1 MMGRVGSAAAA
12 RSQGVAAPPLALIFL
27 RRLLSHSSAA
37 LRSGLRRF
45 RASGA
50 FSREILAEN
59 FLIRNSVHHNNENV
73 QKISVKAPEARCLYN
88 PLRSGAELWDRRI
101 RLPILEASRGAAM
114 PRPRRQPRSLPEP
127 SFSARLKNFYRTA
140 IIPKISPVLII
151 SCFFRTPVRKAF
163 LSVKYSFGL
172 TLREQNRR

>member
-1 MMGRVGSAAAA
+1 MMGRVGSAATA

-88 PLRSGAELWDRRI
+88 PLRSRAKLWDRRI
-101 RLPILEASRGAAM
+101 RPHSRGERRSCDASTPATATK
-114 PRPRRQPRSLPEP
+114 PTRPFIFRPPP
-127 SFSARLKNFYRTA
+127 KNF
-140 IIPKISPVLII
+140 I
-151 SCFFRTPVRKAF
+151 
-163 LSVKYSFGL
+163 G
-172 TLREQNRR
+172 QQ